1 MDFLVELNVVNNIKA
16 VDLKEKNNKNRD
28 RAIREVLTELKFI
41 KSQLAKL
48 LLLIPEESLYDYE
61 NPERIKRD
69 LLEALKEFP
78 PG

>member
-1 MDFLVELNVVNNIKA
+1 MVELNVVNNIKA

>member
-1 MDFLVELNVVNNIKA
+1 MN
-16 VDLKEKNNKNRD
+16 LKEKNNKNHD
-28 RAIREVLTELKFI
+28 KAIKDVLTELKFI

>member
-1 MDFLVELNVVNNIKA
+1 LVELNVVNNIKA